1 MKKKLIYVV
10 LCLTMALPAGAQKYY
25 NGAIGITDVSLWQQG
40 ESLYIDM
47 QIDMR
52 NLKVDNDRTLTLT
65 PMLVSADR
73 NLVLPEIIINGRRRQ
88 KAYVRSMALNSDT
101 ELGVPSNKKE
111 VLNYT
116 QVIPYQ
122 PWMENASLALEENL
136 CGCGGHQEVLAQE
149 PIPNEISTEI
159 KRLSALHPI
168 LSHIQLPADRL
179 EVRSKQYEAHLEF
192 PVNKSVILPDYMNN
206 KSELQNIQ
214 KMLSETLNDKG
225 LNVKG
230 IYIEGFA
237 SPEGALKLNEQL
249 SVKRAEA
256 LKNYLS
262 AQGQIPA
269 GLCHVSFG
277 GENWDGLVKT
287 LESSTLKEKATLLD
301 IIEHTSDIALRK
313 QKLKNVN
320 GGVPYRVMLRELYPA
335 LRKVNCR
342 VDYTT
347 DITIAAQADAED
359 TNLNAAATALSARN
373 LPAARQ
379 YLDKSNPQTAEY
391 ANNNGAYYLLNGQ
404 PEQAIIEFNKA
415 IQKGSEAAR
424 SNLAEMEKVM
434 KMRKK

>member
-1 MKKKLIYVV
+1 MKKKLIYAA
-10 LCLTMALPAGAQKYY
+10 LCLAMALPAGAQKYY
-25 NGAIGITDVSLWQQG
+25 NDAISITDVSLWQQG

-88 KAYVRSMALNSDT
+88 KAYVRSMALNSET
-101 ELGVPSNKKE
+101 NLGVPSNKKE
-111 VLNYT
+111 VLSYT
-116 QVIPYQ
+116 QIIPYQ
-122 PWMENASLALEENL
+122 PWMENASLNLEENL
-136 CGCGGHQEVLAQE
+136 CGCGGHQEVLTQE

-159 KRLSALHPI
+159 KRLSAIHPI

-256 LKNYLS
+256 LKNYLT
-262 AQGQIPA
+262 AQEQIPA

-277 GENWDGLVKT
+277 GENWDGLVKA
-287 LESSTLKEKATLLD
+287 LESSALKEKATLLD

-320 GGVPYRVMLRELYPA
+320 GGVPYRVMLKELYPA

-359 TNLNAAATALSARN
+359 TNLNAAATALSERN
-373 LPAARQ
+373 LAAARQ
-379 YLDKSNPQTAEY
+379 YLDKSNSQTAEY
-391 ANNNGAYYLLNGQ
+391 ANNNGAYYLMNGQ

-415 IQKGSEAAR
+415 IRKGSEAAR